1 MLLLFGFPCIAWNFT
16 CSVMHIVKKVNAV
29 FGNTYLLWCVKTDIT
44 VVTSAAETTSH
55 GVLRRIES
63 WKFSELGW
71 YPSRSFPPLCEVFLG
86 EWKRDALPDREIFH
100 AHRTSPPSLS
110 THPPRPF
117 IFDESL
123 GLPSTAS
130 FHSRV
135 TPSRPTSPLPSPP
148 SDRRFPFCSSFAAN
162 DIAKKLNH
170 FSQLRKPSC
179 SSCALVT
186 AKLSPWWN

>member
-1 MLLLFGFPCIAWNFT
+1 MNCKLYFYLIFLVSHRIICRAH
-16 CSVMHIVKKVNAV
+16 CREDLHII
-29 FGNTYLLWCVKTDIT
+29 FGNTYPLWCVKTDTT

-63 WKFSELGW
+63 WNSSELGW
-71 YPSRSFPPLCEVFLG
+71 YPSRSFPLLCEVFLG

-110 THPPRPF
+110 THPFRPF

-130 FHSRV
+130 FHSWV
-135 TPSRPTSPLPSPP
+135 TPSWPNL
-148 SDRRFPFCSSFAAN
+148 DRRSSARPPPQTISRRN
-162 DIAKKLNH
+162 
-170 FSQLRKPSC
+170 
-179 SSCALVT
+179 
-186 AKLSPWWN
+186 